1 MHKVPQFRDQFFGD
15 ETIFAQGKNVPT
27 LSILRRSNSGEK
39 CVSENCVTNYWELT
53 SSVKAVLPAPLHYR
67 HLTPTRLQAEG
78 SLMGKGYETVLPLS
92 EDCRKD
98 LQGGS
103 IKCPH
108 GMVAQ

>member
-1 MHKVPQFRDQFFGD
+1 MSQLFQSCRDLIQ
-15 ETIFAQGKNVPT
+15 EKNASVRTVSQIIGK
-27 LSILRRSNSGEK
+27 LAL
-39 CVSENCVTNYWELT
+39 
-53 SSVKAVLPAPLHYR
+53 SVKAVLPAPLHYR
-67 HLTPTRLQAEG
+67 HLTPTRLQVKG
-78 SLMGKGYETVLPLS
+78 SLMGKGNETVLPLS